1 MSVDTQVEMLS
12 KWLEIQF
19 QREKSK
25 LKRKFETHQLMND
38 INTAIEE
45 ELTEEVSA
53 AREKI

>member
-45 ELTEEVSA
+45 ELTKEVSA
-53 AREKI
+53 AREKV